1 MIKVM
6 IPFLVLTSLTQTT
19 KDDGMSYL
27 ICSKAISGLVYD
39 FKGSTSSPSPVKT
52 LVKTQP
58 QLFENNTHIVKTI
71 QWPKI
76 HHAKQNGS

>member
-1 MIKVM
+1 MVKVM

-39 FKGSTSSPSPVKT
+39 FKRSTSSPSPVKT
-52 LVKTQP
+52 LVKT
-58 QLFENNTHIVKTI
+58 
-71 QWPKI
+71 
-76 HHAKQNGS
+76 